1 MQFYCHKMCVGV
13 GGLEFRKK
21 CLYNTTLFPS
31 SLVPRQSHPGIRA
44 LLVWHCICQQSVA
57 GDITNCKC
65 LMRVGYVHHLQ
76 TEHLHA
82 LVDLKD
88 FQTYI

>member
-44 LLVWHCICQQSVA
+44 LLVWHCICQQKTFIRA
-57 GDITNCKC
+57 
-65 LMRVGYVHHLQ
+65 LQ
-76 TEHLHA
+76 VILPIA
-82 LVDLKD
+82 NA
-88 FQTYI
+88 